1 MFAALVGVVLSS
13 ILPPEKMTLW
23 GWRVP
28 LLLGCV
34 IVPFLFRLRRSLQE
48 TDEFVA
54 RKHRPTTS
62 EILRSLSVNWGI
74 VVVGTMM
81 VTMSTVSFYMIT
93 AYTPTFGNSVLHLA
107 SIDALLVTLC
117 VGASNLFWLPV
128 MGALSDRIGR
138 RPLLLV
144 FTILMLATAYPAMLW
159 LVREP
164 SFARLLTVELWLSFI
179 YGSYNGA
186 MVVFLTEI
194 MPVDV
199 RTSGFSLAYS
209 LATAIFGGFTPLIS
223 TYLIHRTG
231 NPAVP
236 GLWLSMAAVCGL
248 IAALLAKSQPSI
260 AEASL
265 RPAFV
270 KGEGQS

>member
-1 MFAALVGVVLSS
+1 
-13 ILPPEKMTLW
+13 MT
-23 GWRVP
+23 
-28 LLLGCV
+28 
-34 IVPFLFRLRRSLQE
+34 
-48 TDEFVA
+48 
-54 RKHRPTTS
+54 
-62 EILRSLSVNWGI
+62 
-74 VVVGTMM
+74 
-81 VTMSTVSFYMIT
+81 TVSFYMIT

-107 SIDALLVTLC
+107 NIDSLLVTLC

-199 RTSGFSLAYS
+199 RTSCFSLAYS

-231 NPAVP
+231 NAAVP
-236 GLWLSMAAVCGL
+236 GLWLSLAAVCGL
-248 IAALLAKSQPSI
+248 VAALLAKPQPSI
-260 AEASL
+260 VEAS
-265 RPAFV
+265 
-270 KGEGQS
+270 